1 VQHIVVTDAGDGDDY
16 LMVDSDIDADVSVH
30 AGTGD
35 DVIYA
40 YSSASSGTG
49 NSLWGGSGHDVLR
62 GGSGN
67 DKIYGESGDDDL
79 GGGAGADIL
88 DAGEGNNIIYGDDDL
103 KDATLSNGSSNNI
116 FSVVEA
122 SDDGNDTITVG
133 NGQNIIFGGAGDDLI
148 SVGDAASSWNPS
160 RETPV
165 IRRDIAGQ
173 HSADSDCADNSG

>member
-1 VQHIVVTDAGDGDDY
+1 MSTRR
-16 LMVDSDIDADVSVH
+16 VDSA
-30 AGTGD
+30 
-35 DVIYA
+35 
-40 YSSASSGTG
+40 SGTIAEFFRAAG
-49 NSLWGGSGHDVLR
+49 VGGSGHDVLR

-148 SVGDAASSWNPS
+148 SVSDAASSWNPS

-173 HSADSDCADNSG
+173 TIWLPQLSNSDG